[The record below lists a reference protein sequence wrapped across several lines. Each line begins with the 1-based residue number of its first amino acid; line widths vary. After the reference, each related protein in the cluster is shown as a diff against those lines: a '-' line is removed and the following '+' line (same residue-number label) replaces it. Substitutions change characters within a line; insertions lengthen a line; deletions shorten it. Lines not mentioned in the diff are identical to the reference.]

1 MGVTT
6 MVLEDINSSMLSSGS
21 SQGSPAPPAAKDTS
35 DDDAGS
41 ADDRIE
47 ENLYTI
53 QASSQLLL
61 TLINNLLDV
70 RKIDAGMMDDE
81 SFVLECIDLKGT
93 IQQCVDTLKPLATLS
108 DVKLKIGTDVVMS
121 GKNGRN
127 YGDRFWLVKGGTL
140 LVQQVLIN
148 LVGNAIKYSGLALK
162 ANVGDSTR
170 LDVTVREATL
180 EEAYIEAMDALCTSA
195 DRSHEAFTKAERR
208 KKVLIVD
215 VRDRGNGIPL
225 DEAHKVFGAFMML
238 KKHRSNSMG
247 SHGFAQPTGSGL
259 GLQLCTRIMDRMNGC
274 VWGNNCDSPKASGA
288 LKSGACGQ
296 QANVDSRGCVFSFY
310 LECPSS
316 DEEREYMRSIAFDG
330 GSACSGGVRKPV
342 SSIQLPDS
350 IPTVPSDSSLN
361 KSGEGSWKNVINR
374 SYFLPPD
381 LATVRVFVIDD
392 VVINGKVICKMLHR
406 LGFRDVHCFTSGL
419 RALEVRCIF
428 RMLLDGLLLC
438 IVHTHTQNPPCRY
451 LVLVVH
457 LLRQTLQE
465 DPKCDLILTDYQM
478 PGMDGLEFAVKTKE
492 LYKKLDKPSPPI
504 VLCSADYSSKLRA
517 QCVRSGIERKYIW
530 ESSSTRMPLSSL
542 HFISLSAIR
551 SFGLATYFLI
561 IQACYGNHLQ

>member
-21 SQGSPAPPAAKDTS
+21 SQGSPAPPAGKDTS
-35 DDDAGS
+35 DEDAGS

-81 SFVLECIDLKGT
+81 SFALECIDLKGT

-108 DVKLKIGTDVVMS
+108 DVKLKIGTDVVMA
-121 GKNGRN
+121 GKNGRT

-148 LVGNAIKYSGLALK
+148 LVGNAIKYSGLALT

-180 EEAYIEAMDALCTSA
+180 EEAYREAMDALCTSA
-195 DRSHEAFTKAERR
+195 DRGREEYTKDERR

-238 KKHRSNSMG
+238 KRHRSNSLG

-274 VWGNNCDSPKASGA
+274 VWGNNCDSPKAAGA
-288 LKSGACGQ
+288 LNSGVGSQ
-296 QANVDSRGCVFSFY
+296 QAAAVDTRGCVFSFY
-310 LECPSS
+310 LECPTSE
-316 DEEREYMRSIAFDG
+316 EERDYMRSVAFDG
-330 GSACSGGVRKPV
+330 GSACSGRKPIN
-342 SSIQLPDS
+342 SIQLPDS

-361 KSGEGSWKNVINR
+361 ASSGDGAWKHLNNR
-374 SYFLPPD
+374 PYFLPPD

-419 RALEVRCIF
+419 RALEVRCN
-428 RMLLDGLLLC
+428 
-438 IVHTHTQNPPCRY
+438 V
-451 LVLVVH
+451 
-457 LLRQTLQE
+457 
-465 DPKCDLILTDYQM
+465 
-478 PGMDGLEFAVKTKE
+478 
-492 LYKKLDKPSPPI
+492 
-504 VLCSADYSSKLRA
+504 
-517 QCVRSGIERKYIW
+517 CVCM
-530 ESSSTRMPLSSL
+530 SSSYGHQP
-542 HFISLSAIR
+542 ISHA
-551 SFGLATYFLI
+551 Y
-561 IQACYGNHLQ
+561 